1 VNSVHRAHR
10 AVPPV
15 FVIAA
20 LFLAAPIKVFAHGDE
35 DHGAPVPVV
44 GLSAAPRATA
54 RSEEFEA
61 VAVLE
66 GKKLV
71 LYLDRFASN
80 APVIGAKVDIEGDG
94 LKGVATE
101 TLPGVYVMDAVSLAP
116 AQQSLTISIEAGDSA
131 DLLLATLDAAP
142 APTGE
147 AHVHSGR
154 EWRLW
159 VMGGVLG
166 MLGMFG
172 GSAATLWAIRRRTP
186 SKGVERCAN

>member
-1 VNSVHRAHR
+1 
-10 AVPPV
+10 
-15 FVIAA
+15 
-20 LFLAAPIKVFAHGDE
+20 
-35 DHGAPVPVV
+35 VPVV

-66 GKKLV
+66 DEKLV

-116 AQQSLTISIEAGDSA
+116 AQQSLTISIEAGA
-131 DLLLATLDAAP
+131 
-142 APTGE
+142 
-147 AHVHSGR
+147 SG
-154 EWRLW
+154 
-159 VMGGVLG
+159 GCG
-166 MLGMFG
+166 
-172 GSAATLWAIRRRTP
+172 
-186 SKGVERCAN
+186 